1 MATTI
6 EDKRSRLLQADT
18 AMASLQA
25 DIEQRRDNNLAK
37 IQKSCDALHKCV
49 DEQMEA
55 LRQNVHDETANSLS
69 LIKERREKLTALANK
84 LRQIGSG
91 RSGFTEEQIT
101 EINKQYAELQCGA
114 VEEIYQ
120 TRCQTAEVS
129 LPQLGSPIYKTEV
142 VLPQLD
148 SISSRTPSRSKS
160 TAERP
165 VVDLNNCSV
174 DDVTVPKGKNS
185 SFTLTLRNS
194 EGQVLKGC
202 SSYIKITVLATG
214 KGMYE
219 AVRIEEQANG
229 SYLVS
234 YTPKSIGAT
243 YQITVKID
251 GKQLPGSP
259 YTLQPYWRDYSQLGN
274 DIKIADGFNFPWGV
288 VCGPNN
294 EIIITLPHKL
304 QVIDQKLRFLKDYGS
319 EGSAQGQFCGPA
331 GIAIHSTNNTTVLAV
346 SDCRNHRIQ
355 KFSYFQTDTTITPL
369 AVIGKKGDE
378 ELEFNMPRGLTFTTD
393 GGLIVCDAENH
404 RIQIISRSNK
414 FVRSFGEKG
423 SNPGQFNEP
432 NDVAVRAY
440 NSIVVAD
447 RLNHRVQCFTMDGHF
462 TVTLDIADNQF
473 PRGVFVTPDQSVI
486 ITAGSAG
493 SDKILIVKE
502 GEKLL
507 SLGKKGRLPGE
518 FNLPMGVTM
527 DTDGRVAVADHWNKR
542 IMVLA

>member
-174 DDVTVPKGKNS
+174 DDVAVPKEKKGCLFSGTGPDDSGNSS
-185 SFTLTLRNS
+185 SFTLTLRDS

-202 SSYIKITVLATG
+202 TSYISRLDLDVKRHSIPWEDLALAIPRVTHG
-214 KGMYE
+214 KE
-219 AVRIEEQANG
+219 
-229 SYLVS
+229 
-234 YTPKSIGAT
+234 
-243 YQITVKID
+243 
-251 GKQLPGSP
+251 
-259 YTLQPYWRDYSQLGN
+259 
-274 DIKIADGFNFPWGV
+274 
-288 VCGPNN
+288 
-294 EIIITLPHKL
+294 
-304 QVIDQKLRFLKDYGS
+304 
-319 EGSAQGQFCGPA
+319 
-331 GIAIHSTNNTTVLAV
+331 
-346 SDCRNHRIQ
+346 
-355 KFSYFQTDTTITPL
+355 
-369 AVIGKKGDE
+369 
-378 ELEFNMPRGLTFTTD
+378 
-393 GGLIVCDAENH
+393 
-404 RIQIISRSNK
+404 
-414 FVRSFGEKG
+414 
-423 SNPGQFNEP
+423 
-432 NDVAVRAY
+432 
-440 NSIVVAD
+440 
-447 RLNHRVQCFTMDGHF
+447 
-462 TVTLDIADNQF
+462 
-473 PRGVFVTPDQSVI
+473 
-486 ITAGSAG
+486 
-493 SDKILIVKE
+493 
-502 GEKLL
+502 
-507 SLGKKGRLPGE
+507 
-518 FNLPMGVTM
+518 
-527 DTDGRVAVADHWNKR
+527 
-542 IMVLA
+542 